1 MEIFS
6 WTGGSAGL
14 RGVLITNTALQR
26 FSEGKAATPALTL
39 MAEDGVMTSSHL
51 YNPETL
57 AADWRQKVV

>member
-1 MEIFS
+1 MEMFWWAS
-6 WTGGSAGL
+6 GSAGL
-14 RGVLITNTALQR
+14 RGVVMTNTALQR
-26 FSEGKAATPALTL
+26 FSVGRAATPALAL